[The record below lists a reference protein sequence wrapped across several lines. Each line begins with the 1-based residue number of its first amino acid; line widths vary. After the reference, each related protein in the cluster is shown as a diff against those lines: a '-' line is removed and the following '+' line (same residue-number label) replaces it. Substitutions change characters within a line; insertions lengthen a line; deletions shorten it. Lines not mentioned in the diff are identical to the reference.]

1 MRKVFLV
8 TGFNNWGKTTLLSNL
23 FETKTFHKKIPQCYG
38 KHQFLVMPQ
47 SNDDLHQDR
56 YEKEFLDRLQKFE
69 KINGKAKY
77 IASAFCP
84 TKEPNNNSIEILHN
98 LFKGDKIEMLLL
110 ESKWC
115 GNAKLIIPEI
125 TRLYSG
131 ERNVTIHSITSKS
144 SVGKLSKVKSI
155 FTGALR

>member
-8 TGFNNWGKTTLLSNL
+8 TGFNNWGKTTLLSDL
-23 FETKTFHKKIPQCYG
+23 FGVKTFHKKTPQFYG

-56 YEKEFLDRLQKFE
+56 YEKEFRDRLEKFE
-69 KINGKAKY
+69 EINGKAKY

-84 TKEPNNNSIEILHN
+84 TKETNNNSIEIIHN

-115 GNAKLIIPEI
+115 GHAKLIIPEI
-125 TRLYSG
+125 TRFYSS
-131 ERNVTIHSITSKS
+131 ERNVTIHSITARS
-144 SVGKLSKVKSI
+144 SVGKLSKVQSI
-155 FTGALR
+155 FTGALP